1 MEHCRILTVQ
11 PIVVYSLKSRSRIFQ
26 MVEKRLQQS
35 ENTLNQSRVSAS
47 IDYECADEA

>member
-1 MEHCRILTVQ
+1 
-11 PIVVYSLKSRSRIFQ
+11 
-26 MVEKRLQQS
+26 MVEKRLQQG